1 MNPNGF
7 RKVFKIFAFFLS
19 FDLCNKMLLFPVA
32 AGMSCHNQC
41 NETYRCWGPADTDC
55 VVCKVYLYRNGA
67 ERICVESCES
77 TRLQSLNV

>member
-1 MNPNGF
+1 M
-7 RKVFKIFAFFLS
+7 KVCMHEIAF
-19 FDLCNKMLLFPVA
+19 LLTKYHACINYDAYITVD

-55 VVCKVYLYRNGA
+55 VVCRVYLYRNGA
-67 ERICVESCES
+67 ERICVDSCDS